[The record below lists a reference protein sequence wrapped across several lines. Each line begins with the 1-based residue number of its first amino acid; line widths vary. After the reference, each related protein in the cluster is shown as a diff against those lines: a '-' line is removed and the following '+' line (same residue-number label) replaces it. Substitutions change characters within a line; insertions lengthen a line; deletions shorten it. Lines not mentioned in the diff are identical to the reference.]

1 MNVLVSLALA
11 DDLGLLQGG
20 SVPRNARR
28 TAVAPRQPEGD
39 AMRLGTEIVTH
50 LAQRVCELRIQV
62 LDDRRDLALQL
73 ELVPLLEVQ
82 PWGVDD
88 GQQEAVVLALA
99 DLYAGGL
106 YALRLLWRTA
116 QEALHRRFLVCGGGR
131 RDVRGIQEQSEK
143 RRLPG
148 PLRASNLTI
157 RYNSAGAPK

>member
-1 MNVLVSLALA
+1 M
-11 DDLGLLQGG
+11 G
-20 SVPRNARR
+20 SGA
-28 TAVAPRQPEGD
+28 T
-39 AMRLGTEIVTH
+39 TH
-50 LAQRVCELRIQV
+50 LAERVRKLRVEV
-62 LDDRRDLALQL
+62 LDDGRHLALEL
-73 ELVPLLEVQ
+73 ELVALLEVE
-82 PWGVDD
+82 PGRVDD
-88 GQQEAVVLALA
+88 GEQEAVVLALA